1 MLDGSFLL
9 NRDASGVAGCEF
21 SIRFTDRGYSAVEP
35 FINWLSTTP
44 FQINKLEANDSKSWV
59 FINSNLTNQNLDVRQ
74 KTGSST
80 SNQVLMV
87 KYRQTKLPVVDSL
100 LLFWLFLFLAYIP

>member
-44 FQINKLEANDSKSWV
+44 YQINKLEANDSKSWA
-59 FINSNLTNQNLDVRQ
+59 FIDSKPHQSKFRRAPENWIEYI
-74 KTGSST
+74 KSSL
-80 SNQVLMV
+80 NGKV
-87 KYRQTKLPVVDSL
+87 
-100 LLFWLFLFLAYIP
+100 